1 MCAAAGIGLAPSS
14 PDKAAAAASYPL
26 RPAPQPPHHRC
37 AAAHPPSRAA
47 HPPPRR
53 RHVLP
58 PRPPN
63 PPRIRWTA
71 VFAGQA
77 RRRRRLVFPPLQSLS
92 WTATQR
98 TTVRAGRDGRC
109 SGVVAIEL
117 HPMTYWPAGM
127 TRAAR
132 SWLSPPLAGRNE
144 HGRHACPGC

>member
-1 MCAAAGIGLAPSS
+1 MDAQPRSPQSPLSLLTSMCAAGIGLAPSL

-77 RRRRRLVFPPLQSLS
+77 RRRRRLVFPPLQSLYPTDHRPCWPRRQMLRS
-92 WTATQR
+92 GGH
-98 TTVRAGRDGRC
+98 RAPPDDLLAGGDDQG
-109 SGVVAIEL
+109 GAVVAL
-117 HPMTYWPAGM
+117 A
-127 TRAAR
+127 AAR
-132 SWLSPPLAGRNE
+132 R
-144 HGRHACPGC
+144 